1 MSAISDLTNVIIP
14 PFVKY
19 PFLTQKRADFL
30 LFKLIV
36 ELMNNKLHLNVG
48 GLHKIISIRASMN
61 KGLSEE
67 HKTAFPDIIP
77 VERPSVEVPENID
90 PYWLAGFTEAAWL
103 F

>member
-36 ELMNNKLHLNVG
+36 ELMNNKLHLNVE

-67 HKTAFPDIIP
+67 HKTAFRPGGKDIIP
-77 VERPSVEVPENID
+77 VERPSVEVP
-90 PYWLAGFTEAAWL
+90 
-103 F
+103 